1 MEIYKIPIEVAF
13 ITFPFVAFLFTLPF
27 LIYEYHKYGAI
38 PLIKSIVVYS
48 FILYILAAY
57 FMVILPLPKISD
69 VINYKGPTMQLIPFQ
84 FITDIKQTTNINF
97 NNIQSILTFLNKS
110 TVYTV
115 LFNILLTVPF
125 GVYLKY
131 LFNKKWYQ
139 AIIASFGLSLFFEI
153 TQLSGLYGI
162 YPRPYRLFDID
173 DLIINTLGGF
183 IGYTISP
190 LLLIFLPS
198 RETLEN
204 QSYIKGKKVS
214 LIRRGVAFFIDLVFL
229 SLFSLIFKVILL
241 ETKISKLYLL
251 FSIIFYYLIIP
262 TFNNTKTFGK
272 TIVKL
277 EIISKNQKFTI
288 VKMLIRNII
297 FTLLIV
303 YPFSWLF
310 LIENSMNKNIL
321 IKIIL
326 IIQIIN
332 ILSYL
337 FPFNKKH
344 LFLYE
349 RITQTENKSVINFK
363 EEINEKDINIEK
375 ENNSKEE
382 DQENDP
388 VK

>member
-337 FPFNKKH
+337 IPFNKKH

-349 RITQTENKSVINFK
+349 RITKTENKSVINFN
-363 EEINEKDINIEK
+363 EEIYEKDINIEK